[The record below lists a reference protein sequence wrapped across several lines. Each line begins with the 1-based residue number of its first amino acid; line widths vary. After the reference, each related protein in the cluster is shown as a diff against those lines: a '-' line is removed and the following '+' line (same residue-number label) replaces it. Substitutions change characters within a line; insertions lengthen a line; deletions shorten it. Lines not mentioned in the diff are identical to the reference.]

1 MTEDEMRGLLI
12 WAGGIKFKFKPGDLI
27 RFVDVNKGEGGT
39 LPFSYGIVRKQIT
52 SPAVGYKVEPVAH
65 DYVLY
70 GSTCN
75 WGEKELELVTEIHRL
90 CVNRYDW
97 SVDWPTRIITEFTK
111 GE

>member
-1 MTEDEMRGLLI
+1 MTEDEKRELLNNF
-12 WAGGIKFKFKPGDLI
+12 WAAENVKFKFKPGDLI
-27 RFVDVNKGEGGT
+27 RFVDKGDT
-39 LPFSYGIVRKQIT
+39 LPFSFGVVREQIT
-52 SPAVGYKVEPVAH
+52 SPAKGYKVEPVTH

-70 GSTCN
+70 GNTFN
-75 WGEKELELVTEIHRL
+75 WGENELELVTEIHRL